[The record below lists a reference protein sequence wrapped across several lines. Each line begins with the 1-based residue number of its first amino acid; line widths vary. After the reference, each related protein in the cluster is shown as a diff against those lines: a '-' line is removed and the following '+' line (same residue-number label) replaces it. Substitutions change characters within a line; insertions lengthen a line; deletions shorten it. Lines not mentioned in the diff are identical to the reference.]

1 MTVDKK
7 EEGYLRSRRDASGP
21 YSAAINTLFADYDK
35 PGHPGLHLSVLKDD
49 YTIHRRGYGVAEI
62 EHDIPFLP
70 DETVLRL
77 GSTSKHFCAYLILQL
92 EQQGKL
98 SVTDDVR
105 KHVPEMPDLG
115 VRMTLDHLM
124 TMTSGLPDWL
134 NLALFSGLREGG
146 PMQRADILEWLPRLD
161 RLMFKPGETVSYSNT
176 NYALLSL
183 IIERITG
190 QPLAQVMEQRIF
202 KPLNMSRTR
211 LVTYMSETVPGMA
224 KGYIPGEDGK
234 PVAGLMMPELS
245 GDGGIV
251 SSLIDMT
258 RWYMRWHIGHAF
270 DVPLRDGLAVPTY
283 LTDGSIADYR
293 RGIVVTETNGVTR
306 IGHGGGMPGY
316 LSEFAHYPELDVGV
330 IMLTN
335 WMDVSLMGKI
345 DAIAEIVSERKFA
358 PGPAELKPDQA
369 FEAAAGLYVS
379 QRTGQALSLT
389 SEGGKQFVFILG
401 EAMPVVAGGGG
412 FYSPT
417 KRGGSRRIKIVSRDR
432 VELYDG
438 ALAPDT
444 FEKCEAPLAIAD
456 PSRYTGTYRSRVL
469 GEHHTIAWDGK
480 NLRVST
486 GSPLRPLVWSRL
498 SRRAGEVFTAP
509 IDSEPS
515 ESNVTLKFTIGSDG
529 KASGFEYNISRVH
542 ALTFDRVSA

>member
-1 MTVDKK
+1 MTAEKK
-7 EEGYLRSRRDASGP
+7 EEGYLRSRRDTSGP
-21 YSAAINTLFADYDK
+21 YSAAIDALFAEYDK
-35 PGHPGLHLSVLKDD
+35 PGHPGLHLAVLKDD
-49 YTIHRRGYGVAEI
+49 FTIHRRGYGVAEI
-62 EHDIPFLP
+62 EHDIGFTF
-70 DETVLRL
+70 DTVLRL
-77 GSTSKHFCAYLILQL
+77 GSTSKHFCSFVILQL

-146 PMQRADILEWLPRLD
+146 PMQRADILQWLPRLD

-190 QPLAQVMEQRIF
+190 QTLAEAMEQRIF

-211 LVTYMSETVPGMA
+211 LVTYMSETVPDMA

-251 SSLIDMT
+251 TTLVDMT
-258 RWYMRWHIGHAF
+258 RWYIRWLVGHALEI
-270 DVPLRDGLAVPTY
+270 PLRDGLAAPTR

-306 IGHGGGMPGY
+306 IGHAGGMPGY
-316 LSEFAHYPELDVGV
+316 LSEFAFYPELEIGV
-330 IMLTN
+330 VMLTN
-335 WMDVSLMGKI
+335 WMDVSAITKI
-345 DAIAEIVSERKFA
+345 DAIAEIVSGRRFA
-358 PGPAELKPDQA
+358 LGTDEPQQDATFD
-369 FEAAAGLYVS
+369 AAAGLYVS
-379 QRTGQALSLT
+379 QRTGQAIALKSDGAKKLA
-389 SEGGKQFVFILG
+389 FILG
-401 EAMPVVAGGGG
+401 EAVPVVASGNG

-417 KRGGSRRIKIVSRDR
+417 KRGGSRRIKIVSSSQ
-432 VELYDG
+432 VELHDG
-438 ALAPDT
+438 ALPPDT
-444 FEKCEAPLAIAD
+444 LEKCEAPLAIAD
-456 PSRYTGTYRSRVL
+456 PSRYTGTYRSRLL
-469 GEHHTIAWDGK
+469 GEHHIIAWDGK
-480 NLRVST
+480 DLRVST

-529 KASGFEYNISRVH
+529 KASGFEYNISRIH
-542 ALTFDRVSA
+542 ALAFDRVSA